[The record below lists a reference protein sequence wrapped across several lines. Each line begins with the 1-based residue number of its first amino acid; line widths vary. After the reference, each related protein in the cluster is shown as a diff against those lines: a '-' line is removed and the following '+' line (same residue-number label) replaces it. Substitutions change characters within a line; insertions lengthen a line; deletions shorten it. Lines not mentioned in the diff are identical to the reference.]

1 MLKKIVL
8 SILSI
13 FLIACSSIRTIRD
26 SVEKKEVIKQAIYTS
41 QKEVVLLGN
50 NYDYLFEKEEAKK
63 IVTLIDFLKVEGLKE
78 NINQIEK
85 KIIVDENG
93 KVKLSV
99 NTKFKILKKN
109 KEDINRK
116 EQEKFIYNLKKKL
129 EEKKI
134 KYEIDED
141 NRSWEFSLFDE
152 ININGEVIK
161 LEEHNKILEE
171 TSSQLINLKINLI
184 MTKEREVQKYTK
196 GDIIGG
202 VATVVLAPIW
212 IPVGA
217 VVAAAYTVVAIPA
230 LIISYTINQ

>member
-141 NRSWEFSLFDE
+141 NRSWEFSLSDE

-171 TSSQLINLKINLI
+171 TSKQSINLNI
-184 MTKEREVQKYTK
+184 
-196 GDIIGG
+196 D
-202 VATVVLAPIW
+202 
-212 IPVGA
+212 
-217 VVAAAYTVVAIPA
+217 
-230 LIISYTINQ
+230 LIIYYPKKFENLMH